1 MTTTNKICPKIAGLV
16 QHLNSVHTL
25 CAIGDFKK
33 ATAEIGIAQG
43 LMQSAAHDI
52 WLQHHVSGTVDSQKS
67 PQHKE

>member
-33 ATAEIGIAQG
+33 ATAEMGLAQG
-43 LMQSAAHDI
+43 LMQSVSHEI
-52 WLQHHVSGTVDSQKS
+52 WLQHHVSGTGGPQQL
-67 PQHKE
+67 PQHGS